1 MSDIITVEKKATP
14 PQAQTNYNFIY
25 DSRKLDAL
33 RQKFETVVNSAVTA
47 IYGDAGRTFAVETV
61 GWDAKLHFV
70 LKEIK
75 ADPKRCTSLTLSEM
89 FNPKGRLWDYLIKTA
104 NKTGFR
110 VIDELGM
117 GFEDTET
124 KNNFL
129 IHIPGTG
136 LLRT

>member
-1 MSDIITVEKKATP
+1 MATSP
-14 PQAQTNYNFIY
+14 AAQTNYNFIY

-33 RQKFETVVNSAVTA
+33 RQKLENVINNAVTD

-61 GWDAKLHFV
+61 GWGAKLHFV

-75 ADPKRCTSLTLSEM
+75 EDPKRCTSLTLSEM
-89 FNPKGRLWDYLIKTA
+89 FNPNGKLWNYLIKTA

-110 VIDELGM
+110 VIYELRM
-117 GFEDTET
+117 GFEDMET

-129 IHIPGTG
+129 IDIPGAG